1 MYDHKMV
8 QVMFRLQRVLDEPV
22 HRENP
27 EWSRRTS
34 GVAVSTI
41 TVKIDGDPLRDPL
54 GDTLHVMLEVAGVYR
69 KKDGTPGVQPYSER
83 FYYFRGK
90 VAEQIGPEEKQVAR
104 DAIDEFNRL
113 FAPIGLTAT
122 YPSWAVE

>member
-1 MYDHKMV
+1 MGDHKKASV
-8 QVMFRLQRVLDEPV
+8 GFYLRRELDEPV

-41 TVKIDGDPLRDPL
+41 TVKIDGYPLDPL
-54 GDTLHVMLEVAGVYR
+54 GDAPDVTLRVAGVYR
-69 KKDGTPGVQPYSER
+69 KKDGTPGAQPYSEA
-83 FYYFRGK
+83 FYQFRGRI
-90 VAEQIGPEEKQVAR
+90 AEQIGPEEKQVAR
-104 DAIDEFNRL
+104 DAVDEFNRL
-113 FAPIGLTAT
+113 FAGVVEPAA